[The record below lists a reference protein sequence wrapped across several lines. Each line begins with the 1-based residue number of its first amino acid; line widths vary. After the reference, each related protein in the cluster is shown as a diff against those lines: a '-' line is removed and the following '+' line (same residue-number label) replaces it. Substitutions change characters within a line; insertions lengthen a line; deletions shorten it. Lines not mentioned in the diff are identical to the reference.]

1 MVFEYYYYNSD
12 INSCLTSLIGDE
24 IKETMRWS
32 TFVDGGDGFLYGI
45 PDHAS
50 RVIKFNPLD
59 KSFTEIGPDLGLT
72 EIGPFGSKWMCG
84 VLANNRCIYCAPG
97 LGADHILK
105 IDTIRGTV
113 ETLDDIELPET
124 GTCWLS
130 GALASDNNIYYV
142 PFQGTRIMKFNPHFN
157 ILSSV
162 GDDLGLAQPY
172 GTERGG
178 YRGAVI
184 GIDKC
189 LYGIPGDSAYPTL
202 RIFKFDL
209 DNPDTTSTV
218 GKELKVG
225 CGNGVLCGDGFIYA
239 ANDDGQVLQID
250 TTNNNYTIIGDPIH
264 TEWERGWGDPIVGV
278 DQWIYWPP
286 LNANHVLA
294 YDPMTPQKRPLQEWP
309 LLMGDD
315 LGEGHYKY
323 LGGALATD
331 DVIYCIPYWTTEE
344 QSYLPFCPRV
354 LAIDP
359 LKEISNILKYNFKQN
374 PHMKLGDLF
383 LKPHMCNETVYEHL
397 LRLFDTEKV
406 FQLFEECFPTDG
418 EWLGTPPDSNALPL
432 FMIAASCENSSV
444 SLIYYFLRRNNLMWN
459 R

>member
-1 MVFEYYYYNSD
+1 
-12 INSCLTSLIGDE
+12 
-24 IKETMRWS
+24 
-32 TFVDGGDGFLYGI
+32 VDGGDGFLYGI

-59 KSFTEIGPDLGLT
+59 KSFTEIGPDLGLM
-72 EIGPFGSKWMCG
+72 EIGPDFREGVGGKWMCG
-84 VLANNRCIYCAPG
+84 VLANNRCIYCTPG

-105 IDTIRGTV
+105 IETIRGTV
-113 ETLDDIELPET
+113 KILDNVEMPET

-130 GALASDNNIYYV
+130 GALASDHNIYYV
-142 PFQGTRIMKFNPHFN
+142 PFQGNRIMKFSPHFN

-162 GDDLGLAQPY
+162 GDDLGPTQPY
-172 GTERGG
+172 RTQRGG

-189 LYGIPGDSAYPTL
+189 LYGIPGDSGC
-202 RIFKFDL
+202 IFKFDL
-209 DNPDTTSTV
+209 NNPDTTSTV
-218 GKELKVG
+218 GKELEGCPFG

-250 TTNNNYTIIGDPIH
+250 TTNNNYTCIGDPIH
-264 TEWERGWGDPIVGV
+264 TEWEQGWGDPIVGV
-278 DQWIYWPP
+278 DQCIYWPP
-286 LNANHVLA
+286 CNANHVLV
-294 YDPMTPQKRPLQEWP
+294 YDPMTPQEWPLQEWP

-315 LGEGHYKY
+315 LGEGHDKY

-331 DVIYCIPYWTTEE
+331 DVIYCIPYCTTGE
-344 QSYLPFCPRV
+344 QSYHTLPFCPRV

-359 LKEISNILKYNFKQN
+359 LKEISNILIYNFKEN

-383 LKPHMCNETVYEHL
+383 LKPYMCNETVYEKL
-397 LRLFDTEKV
+397 LRTFDSEKV

-418 EWLGTPPDSNALPL
+418 EWFGTPPDSNALPL

-444 SLIYYFLRRNNLMWN
+444 SVIYYFLRRNNLMWN